1 MPVAYIEK
9 FTKLQ
14 DMMPTSSF
22 DKIEVILK
30 KELGKNY
37 HLLCIYSQFWNS
49 VTFGSPQRGKR
60 KCKNFFYIREHII
73 LPLLR
78 KYL

>member
-22 DKIEVILK
+22 DKIENILK
-30 KELGKNY
+30 KELGNLKKKIKNKCVY
-37 HLLCIYSQFWNS
+37 VCIK
-49 VTFGSPQRGKR
+49 V
-60 KCKNFFYIREHII
+60 
-73 LPLLR
+73 
-78 KYL
+78 